1 MGKYEV
7 KAAKTGVMFNLKAGN
22 NQVIGTSEIY
32 ESEKALK
39 AGIASVQKNAPI
51 ANIENQ
57 ITGETAKNPK
67 FEIYQDKGGAV
78 RFRLKAKNG
87 EIILASQGYK
97 SIENCKKG
105 IASVVKNAASEIK
118 FAECKDKK

>member
-7 KAAKTGVMFNLKAGN
+7 KAAKTGLMFNLKAGN

-39 AGIASVQKNAPI
+39 AGIASVQKNAPV

-57 ITGETAKNPK
+57 IAGETAKNPK
-67 FEIYQDKGGAV
+67 FEIYQDKAGEF

-87 EIILASQGYK
+87 EIIATSEGYK
-97 SIENCKKG
+97 AMKSCQNG
-105 IASVVKNAASEIK
+105 IASVQKNAPEAAVVE
-118 FAECKDKK
+118 E

>member
-7 KAAKTGVMFNLKAGN
+7 KEAKTGLMFNLKAGN
-22 NQVIGTSEIY
+22 SQVIGTSEIY

-39 AGIASVQKNAPI
+39 AGIASVQKNAPV

-57 ITGETAKNPK
+57 IKGETAKNPK

-97 SIENCKKG
+97 SIESCKKG

-118 FAECKDKK
+118 YAEAKK